1 VKSVALS
8 LPYTGLEDVED
19 ALNWLELKGI
29 SNNLLEN
36 KIKLNLSQYLANIL

>member
-1 VKSVALS
+1 VLRGS